1 MAKGAN
7 AFNLVTKAATN
18 QANKSNKAPYDELI
32 TSLSNSSNPQLQYF
46 TLTLIN
52 LIIYK
57 APSEK
62 KKAQFLARLENL
74 GLYDELYQMGRTNG
88 ADPKIVK

>member
-32 TSLSNSSNPQLQYF
+32 TSLSNTSNPQVQY
-46 TLTLIN
+46 LIN